1 MTTPATSEQTREG
14 RWYVD
19 PITGD
24 RFPATSTIL
33 RETSSNA
40 GIVKW
45 SARLAAEYAV
55 DNRTVVDAVLST
67 DGGRDAAV
75 DLISKASDRYRDNLG
90 RRGSNVHAVVEALVL
105 DAPLPPVDD
114 DAARLVDAFVEFFL
128 TWQPRFEL
136 VEATVCKRGPLGW
149 AGTLDG
155 LVELPSLG
163 PGLRVIDYKSGK
175 SVRDSVPLQLTSY
188 RHADEVWLRSDGGWE
203 KHPLPPIVGAV
214 ALHLT
219 DESDP
224 SKGFAVVPV
233 ASGQDELEAFM
244 AARRLF
250 EWQQAGRKQA
260 IGRRLRLPG
269 ESVPLA
275 DYEGAPFGRA
285 CRALERAG
293 ITTVQ
298 QLARLSVDDLLAL
311 DGCGPKT
318 ATVVADLLAE
328 HGLELRAAVAA

>member
-1 MTTPATSEQTREG
+1 MTSPPTAQDTRDG

-19 PITGD
+19 PLDGS
-24 RFPATSTIL
+24 RYPATSTIL

-55 DNRTVVDAVLST
+55 DHRAVVDAVLDT
-67 DGGRDAAV
+67 PDGRDAAV
-75 DLISKASDRYRDNLG
+75 ELIAKASDRYRDNLG
-90 RRGSNVHAVVEALVL
+90 RRGSNVHAIVEALVL

-128 TWQPRFEL
+128 TWHPRFEL

-155 LVELPSLG
+155 LAELPPLG
-163 PGLRVIDYKSGK
+163 PGLFVVDYKSGK
-175 SVRDSVPLQLTSY
+175 AVRDSVPLQLTSY
-188 RHADEVWLRSDGGWE
+188 RYADEVWLRGAAGWE
-203 KHPLPPIVGAV
+203 KHPLPGPIVGAV

-219 DESDP
+219 DEDDP
-224 SKGFAVVPV
+224 AKGFAVVPV
-233 ASGQDELEAFM
+233 ASGPDELEAFLH
-244 AARRLF
+244 ARGLY
-250 EWQQAGRKQA
+250 EWQQTKRRRS

-269 ESVPLA
+269 ESTPLA

-293 ITTVQ
+293 VTTVQ
-298 QLARLSVDDLLAL
+298 ALARLTVDELLAL

-318 ATVVADLLAE
+318 AAVVADLLAE
-328 HGLELRAAVAA
+328 HGLELRQVAA